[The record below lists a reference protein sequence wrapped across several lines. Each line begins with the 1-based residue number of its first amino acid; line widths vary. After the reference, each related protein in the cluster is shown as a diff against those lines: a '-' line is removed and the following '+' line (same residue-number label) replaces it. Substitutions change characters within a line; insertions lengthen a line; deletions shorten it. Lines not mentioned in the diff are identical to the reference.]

1 MPSSSLKGPL
11 LILLIGVFVIVAI
24 FFIRPMLFE
33 KQQRA
38 TSDAAASSEV
48 IRWAGDGYL
57 GYWFINSPE
66 MRMLGPRRG
75 IELDFTNDGGAYAER
90 LEKFA
95 KKEYDFIVLPINSYL
110 QHGVEHKFPGVIVA
124 AISESKGADAIVGF
138 GDVLPTGKINELN
151 DPDLRIVYTGESPS
165 SFLLDLTISD
175 FALDQLQEDGSW
187 RYEVASSEAA
197 YKLAKKALKDRS
209 KGDAF
214 VMWEPEVSKAIDKLG
229 MKYLWGSDKFAGY
242 IIDVIV
248 FHRDFIKKRPETA
261 KKFLKTYFRVLDRY
275 AQDKERMVKEMS
287 KSTNL
292 KQDMVRTMIGK
303 IDWYDLRENCSQQFG
318 IQMTVGMPAD
328 DRIISS
334 IIACADVMERAGTF
348 AGGRLRDP
356 YRIVNSRLLEEL
368 AQSSVRLVGTS
379 ADNANIDF
387 EPLDE
392 DGWRSLQEVG
402 TMRVEPITFQSGTNR
417 LDDSGKEVVDRVA
430 QMLVTNYPG
439 YRVAVRGHTG
449 PGDAKANA
457 ELSLKRAQVVFQR
470 LVAVHDIDPD
480 RLHAEGLGNTQ
491 PPRRKSRESTRAF
504 RLRMPR
510 VEFVLLQ
517 GSTL

>member
-1 MPSSSLKGPL
+1 MYGSSLRGPL
-11 LILLIGVFVIVAI
+11 LILLTGVIVIIAV

-48 IRWAGDGYL
+48 VRWAGDGYL
-57 GYWFINSPE
+57 GYWFIKSPE
-66 MRMLGPRRG
+66 MRILGPRRG
-75 IELDFTNDGGAYAER
+75 IELDFTDDGGAYAER

-110 QHGVEHKFPGVIVA
+110 QHGAGHKFPGVIVT

-138 GDVLPTGKINELN
+138 GDVLTSGKINELN
-151 DPDLRIVYTGESPS
+151 DPDLRIVYTSESPS

-175 FALDQLQEDGSW
+175 FDLDQLQQDDTW
-187 RYEVASSEAA
+187 RHEVASSEEA
-197 YKLAKKALKDRS
+197 YELARKALKDRS
-209 KGDAF
+209 QGDAF

-248 FHRDFIKKRPETA
+248 FHRDFIKKRPETVSN
-261 KKFLKTYFRVLDRY
+261 FLKTYFRVLDRY
-275 AQDKERMVKEMS
+275 ASDKERMIKEMS
-287 KSTNL
+287 KSTSL
-292 KQDMVRTMIGK
+292 KQDMVKKMVEK
-303 IDWYDLRENCSQQFG
+303 IDWYDLWENCSQQFG
-318 IQMTVGMPAD
+318 IQTAVGMPAD
-328 DRIISS
+328 DRIVSS
-334 IIACADVMERAGTF
+334 IIACADVMERVGNF
-348 AGGRLRDP
+348 DGGKLRDP
-356 YRIVNSRLLEEL
+356 YRIVNSGFLEEL
-368 AQSSVRLVGTS
+368 AQSSVRSVGTS

-387 EPLDE
+387 EPLSA

-402 TMRVEPITFQSGTNR
+402 TMRIEPITFQSGTNR
-417 LDDSGKEVVDRVA
+417 LDDSGKGVVDRVA

-439 YRVAVRGHTG
+439 YRVAVRGHSG

-470 LVAVHDIDPD
+470 LVAVHNIDPD

-491 PPRRKSRESTRAF
+491 PPRRKPGESTRAI

-517 GSTL
+517 GLTL